1 MTAAPQPMPH
11 HIERRFAGAADSR
24 LVRQML
30 ADTRDDLLLMPS
42 DVRDTV
48 VEMQVHAERCLIA
61 AEYPGATHEILVADG
76 TDVGRL
82 VVDVAGPEVRV
93 IDLTISRGHRRHGLA
108 TAVLRDVLAD
118 AGRRPVTITVKSTNT
133 AGRAL
138 LRGLGF
144 AETCDSSGHVVLAHH
159 N

>member
-1 MTAAPQPMPH
+1 MTAAPHHLPH
-11 HIERRFAGAADSR
+11 LVQRRNAGAADNR

-48 VEMQVHAERCLIA
+48 VEMQVHAERRLIA
-61 AEYPGATHEILVADG
+61 AEFPNATHEILMADG
-76 TDVGRL
+76 ADIGRL
-82 VVDVAGPEVRV
+82 VVDVTGPEVRV
-93 IDLTISRGHRRHGLA
+93 IDLTICRDARRHGLA

-118 AGRRPVTITVKSTNT
+118 AGRRRVTIIIKSNNT

-144 AETCDSSGHVVLAHH
+144 AETGDSAGHVVLAHH
-159 N
+159 T

>member
-1 MTAAPQPMPH
+1 MSAAHHMPH
-11 HIERRFAGAADSR
+11 TVARRFAEAADNR

-48 VEMQVHAERCLIA
+48 VEMQVHAERRLIA
-61 AEYPGATHEILVADG
+61 AEYPSATHEILLADG
-76 TDVGRL
+76 AEVGRL
-82 VVDVAGPEVRV
+82 VVDVAGAEVRV
-93 IDLTISRGHRRHGLA
+93 IDLTICRGHRRHGLA

-118 AGRRPVTITVKSTNT
+118 AGRRPVVVTVKATNT

-138 LRGLGF
+138 LRSLGF
-144 AETCDSSGHVVLAHH
+144 AETCDQSGHVVLARSA
-159 N
+159 

>member
-1 MTAAPQPMPH
+1 MTAAPQHVPH
-11 HIERRFAGAADSR
+11 SVLRRYAGAGDNR

-30 ADTRDDLLLMPS
+30 ADTRDDLLLLPS

-48 VEMQVHAERCLIA
+48 VEMQVHAERRLIA
-61 AEYPGATHEILVADG
+61 AEHPGATHEILMADG

-82 VVDVAGPEVRV
+82 VVDVAATDVRV
-93 IDLTISRGHRRHGLA
+93 IDLTICRDHRRHGLA

-118 AGRRPVTITVKSTNT
+118 AGRRPVTITIKANNN
-133 AGRAL
+133 AARGL

-144 AETCDSSGHVVLAHH
+144 VETCDAAGHVLLAHH